1 MSRST
6 WSGTIFSPYDLI
18 IKNILASV
26 PPEHIIRTGISLAGP
41 LEDAL
46 ASDILY
52 ANKLDEDGAG
62 DIEWEDESDVDETE
76 SHWEGAHVD
85 DGPSSPPSPTRSRSP
100 SPSTKP
106 NTSKPGPD
114 SGSPSDNRRCRQAK
128 AKVLRRQQRRQ
139 EAAASSTPFDYKPG
153 KANDQSYRSLPP
165 ESIDFDA
172 ASFKFSGGGSWIG
185 AREWVKQTKQQKNH
199 SKGWGSRR
207 RFKKI
212 RQLRKLE
219 ELLAEG
225 CKYVKWNGD
234 KPLFILDCEDRLIAV
249 FVGKPD
255 DPEWDQVISDLL
267 AAMAKLR
274 EEALVSGE
282 VPTGD
287 DRHRRGNY
295 SSFTEGI
302 TLGGGQKAV

>member
-6 WSGTIFSPYDLI
+6 RSGAIFSPYDLI

-26 PPEHIIRTGISLAGP
+26 PPEQIIRTGISLAGP

-52 ANKLDEDGAG
+52 ADKLDEDGA
-62 DIEWEDESDVDETE
+62 DDVQWEDESDVDETE
-76 SHWEGAHVD
+76 SHGEGAHID
-85 DGPSSPPSPTRSRSP
+85 DVPSSPPSPAHSRSH
-100 SPSTKP
+100 SPSTEP
-106 NTSKPGPD
+106 NTSTPGPD
-114 SGSPSDNRRCRQAK
+114 PDSPSDSRHCRQAK
-128 AKVLRRQQRRQ
+128 AKKLRRQERRQ
-139 EAAASSTPFDYKPG
+139 KAAASSTPFDYKPG

-165 ESIDFDA
+165 KSIDFDA

-225 CKYVKWNGD
+225 CKYVKWDGE
-234 KPLFILDCEDRLIAV
+234 CV
-249 FVGKPD
+249 F
-255 DPEWDQVISDLL
+255 L
-267 AAMAKLR
+267 
-274 EEALVSGE
+274 
-282 VPTGD
+282 
-287 DRHRRGNY
+287 N
-295 SSFTEGI
+295 
-302 TLGGGQKAV
+302 